1 MTVWPTAAEVA
12 WSECLSVCWSWL
24 WAVKQLSQ
32 SVCCLKHGLLMSAQG
47 PSIKRGGDPL
57 VGRGCFQLALSIVA
71 SFLPAFQRSFTTF
84 SAVKLLL
91 KNKTRRHHTD
101 QLSSSNWFSCF
112 TRTGRERL
120 EIGGTCIYMRG
131 NFLVG
136 HPTVSNDQSTDP
148 DHRISRAVLVFYCSA
163 VVLVSVF
170 FQFNFTSVSHEYFSS
185 EFLFCC

>member
-1 MTVWPTAAEVA
+1 
-12 WSECLSVCWSWL
+12 
-24 WAVKQLSQ
+24 
-32 SVCCLKHGLLMSAQG
+32 MSAQG
-47 PSIKRGGDPL
+47 PSIKRGRDPL
-57 VGRGCFQLALSIVA
+57 MGRGYFQLALSIVA

-120 EIGGTCIYMRG
+120 DIGGTCIYMRG